1 MKTIALLFL
10 TLFMTKGCSNEEKQ
24 QLATA
29 EIVYTTTS
37 RGSFQKITIHNQ
49 EVSINKDKND
59 EGLGVTSKISDAN
72 WSDLVQ
78 LFGKLDLEK
87 LSTYE
92 GPTQKRLYDGAG
104 IANLKVTY
112 KEKEYNSASFDHG
125 NPPVEIEDFI
135 KKVLLVATKE

>member
-49 EVSINKDKND
+49 EISINKDKND
-59 EGLGVTSKISDAN
+59 EGLGVSSKISDAN
-72 WSDLVQ
+72 WSDLAQ

-92 GPTQKRLYDGAG
+92 VPTQKRLYDGAA

-125 NPPVEIEDFI
+125 NPPIEIEDFI
-135 KKVLLVATKE
+135 KKILLVAKKE

>member
-87 LSTYE
+87 LSTFE
-92 GPTQKRLYDGAG
+92 GPTQKRLYDGAA

-135 KKVLLVATKE
+135 KKILLVATKE